1 MSRLF
6 GTNWKMRNVG
16 RTDARA
22 YARVL
27 RNALPQLNGARLFVL
42 PPVTLIRDM
51 AEECG
56 PGDRLVIG
64 AQNVH
69 WAEDGEFTGEISTRL
84 LRQEGAKILMV
95 GHAERRLQFGESDEV
110 INRKVRRALEDGF
123 EVVLCV
129 GDAHADMTEQAL
141 KQTFEQQIGIALGG
155 VGNLAQGRLI
165 LAYEPVWAIG
175 EGAQQTPT
183 APRVASSVNV
193 MRHALE
199 LALGKAGR
207 QVPVL
212 YGGSV
217 SRQNS
222 RDLAAHAGVDGL
234 FVGRAARDPEQ
245 FVALILDAL
254 EVMPGGGRG

>member
-1 MSRLF
+1 VSPIF
-6 GTNWKMRNVG
+6 GTNWKMRNVD
-16 RTDARA
+16 RAAARA

-27 RNALPQLNGARLFVL
+27 LKALPQMKGARLFVL

-56 PGDRLVIG
+56 TGDQLIIG

-69 WAEDGEFTGEISTRL
+69 WAKDGEFTGEISSRL
-84 LRQEGAKILMV
+84 LRQEGARIVMV
-95 GHAERRLQFGESDEV
+95 GHAERRLQAGESDQL

-129 GDAHADMTEQAL
+129 GDAHADLTDQAL
-141 KQTFEQQIGIALGG
+141 EQTFEQQIGTALGG
-155 VGNLAQGRLI
+155 VGQLAHHRLI
-165 LAYEPVWAIG
+165 VAYEPIWAIG
-175 EGAQQTPT
+175 EAAQQTPT
-183 APRVASSVNV
+183 AHRVASTVQV
-193 MRHALE
+193 IRRALK
-199 LALGKAGR
+199 LALGGNGR

-222 RDLAAHAGVDGL
+222 RELAAHARVDGL
-234 FVGRAARDPEQ
+234 FVGRAAREPEQ
-245 FVALILDAL
+245 FVALILDAM
-254 EVMPGGGRG
+254 EVLPGA